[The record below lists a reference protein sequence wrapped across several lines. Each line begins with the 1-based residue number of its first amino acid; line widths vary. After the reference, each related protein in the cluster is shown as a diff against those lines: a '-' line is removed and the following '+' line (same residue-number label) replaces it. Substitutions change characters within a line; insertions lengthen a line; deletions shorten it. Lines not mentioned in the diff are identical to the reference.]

1 MSLPPQ
7 PGPAPAA
14 SPAGTASA
22 LTPSQRLRLALQQ
35 AWRGAWGLLPDWVLP
50 LRIRLAGLA
59 RSLLGE
65 PPTGRYDPEDRRGY
79 ARWIARFD
87 TLAETDRA
95 AIRAHI
101 AAMPAPPLIS
111 VVMPAY
117 ETPELLLRAAIASVR
132 AQLWPHWE
140 LCIADDASPSPHVA
154 RVLAE
159 IAAEEP
165 RLRWVRRE
173 RNGHISAA
181 SNSALALARG
191 DYVALLDH
199 DDLLAE
205 TALYEVAAAIEADP
219 EAAVLYSDE
228 DKLDAEGQR
237 FGAYFKPDFDPD
249 LLLGQNFVS
258 HLGVYRRDLLER
270 LGGLREGLEGSQDHD
285 LALRAAAAV
294 GPARVRHIPA
304 ILYHWRQ
311 TGQADS
317 FSQAQLD
324 RCTAASRRAVADL
337 LAAQGVAARLEPSP
351 LAPTHTRVVWPLP
364 EPAPL
369 VSVIVPTRDRAGLLA
384 ACAEGVLEKTDYPA
398 IELLI
403 VDNGSEEAET
413 LALFV
418 RLRADPRVRIL
429 ASPGPFNYAA
439 LNNQAAAAARGEL
452 LLLLNND
459 IEVIEPGWL
468 RELASQAMRP
478 EVGAVGARLLYADGR
493 LQHGGVVIGVGGV
506 ADHYLLRSEPGDSG
520 YFGSLALVRE
530 VAAVT
535 GACLA
540 LRKSVFEAVGGLD
553 AQNLAVAFNDIDLCL
568 RIREAG
574 WRILWT
580 PFAALHHL
588 ESASRGKDHAPEKA
602 RRFAGE
608 IAHMKRRWGEA
619 LLRDP
624 FYSRWMSLDGAHC
637 ALARAPRRAKPWAAY
652 MGGAVSRPRPA
663 MPLPPAPRAAPASQ
677 PVPPRDGR

>member
-1 MSLPPQ
+1 MPPLGGQ
-7 PGPAPAA
+7 PPPRSRMQGPRQV
-14 SPAGTASA
+14 
-22 LTPSQRLRLALQQ
+22 LHRI
-35 AWRGAWGLLPDWVLP
+35 WRGAWGMLPDWVLP

-59 RSLLGE
+59 QWLVGE
-65 PPTGRYDPEDRRGY
+65 PPTGRYEPEDRRGY

-87 TLAETDRA
+87 TLRETDRA

-117 ETPELLLRAAIASVR
+117 ETPEPLLRAAIASVR

-165 RLRWVRRE
+165 RLRWMRRE

-317 FSQAQLD
+317 FSQAQLE

-351 LAPTHTRVVWPLP
+351 LAPSHTRVVWPLP

-369 VSVIVPTRDRAGLLA
+369 VSVIVPTRDRAALLA
-384 ACAEGVLEKTDYPA
+384 ACAEGVLHKTDYPA

-403 VDNGSEEAET
+403 LDNGSEEAET
-413 LALFV
+413 LALFE

-439 LNNQAAAAARGEL
+439 LNNEAAAAARGEV

-468 RELASQAMRP
+468 RELVGQAMRP
-478 EVGAVGARLLYADGR
+478 EVGAVGAKLLYADGR
-493 LQHGGVVIGVGGV
+493 LQHGGVVIGIGGV
-506 ADHYLLRSEPGDSG
+506 ADHYLLRSPPGDSG

-540 LRKSVFEAVGGLD
+540 LRRSVYEAVGGLD
-553 AQNLAVAFNDIDLCL
+553 AENLAVAFNDIDLCL

-580 PFAALHHL
+580 PFAQLYHL

-602 RRFAGE
+602 RRFARE
-608 IAHMKRRWGEA
+608 IAYMKRRWGET

-637 ALARAPRRAKPWAAY
+637 ALAREPRRERPWAPWLTARVPP
-652 MGGAVSRPRPA
+652 ARPA
-663 MPLPPAPRAAPASQ
+663 TPPPPAPRAAPAS
-677 PVPPRDGR
+677 PAAPRDGR